1 MTLVVPCLHNMFMV
15 LLIFALGNFDIGA
28 TKPILLVSGS
38 PRGEG
43 GGLCVRGQGL
53 LSLYTQQVHEAS
65 KSDVRI
71 ALFLLGKCPRNK
83 TSEVCEIA
91 RFCPQRR
98 PHVHATFMAHGKRP
112 PPPVALAE
120 CILVKEVERH
130 WSIFT
135 LTRPRRG

>member
-1 MTLVVPCLHNMFMV
+1 M
-15 LLIFALGNFDIGA
+15 IGKWDA
-28 TKPILLVSGS
+28 IVYLNIVSDDCS
-38 PRGEG
+38 
-43 GGLCVRGQGL
+43 CHIT
-53 LSLYTQQVHEAS
+53 TQQVHEAS
-65 KSDVRI
+65 ESDVRI
-71 ALFLLGKCPRNK
+71 ASFLLGKCPQNK

-98 PHVHATFMAHGKRP
+98 HHVHATFMTRGKRP

-135 LTRPRRG
+135 LRSRSLSIMK